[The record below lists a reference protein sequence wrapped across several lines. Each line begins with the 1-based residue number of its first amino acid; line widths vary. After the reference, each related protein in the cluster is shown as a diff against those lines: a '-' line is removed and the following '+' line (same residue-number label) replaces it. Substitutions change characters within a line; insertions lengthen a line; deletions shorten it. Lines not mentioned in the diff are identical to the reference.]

1 MAVSVVGVVVTGV
14 VVVAPVV
21 VVVKMRRR
29 NGVYIIKFCQDM
41 LTDNALIGFPSQNL
55 AVS

>member
-1 MAVSVVGVVVTGV
+1 MGAVVTGV
-14 VVVAPVV
+14 AVVAPVV